1 MDGHIQRGQGLSSK
15 APIFAITAHCTP
27 NEIKKF
33 KKAGINAVLSKP
45 IKKSQLFTK
54 LKEVGIKR
62 KKENETVQGERA
74 VLDMST
80 DIIDLE
86 KIAELKDQLGIDVL
100 KTLLDRFVNE
110 TEEMIEGLCAPSALD
125 SDVADHRLSRERISA

>member
-1 MDGHIQRGQGLSSK
+1 M
-15 APIFAITAHCTP
+15 
-27 NEIKKF
+27 
-33 KKAGINAVLSKP
+33 
-45 IKKSQLFTK
+45 
-54 LKEVGIKR
+54 R
-62 KKENETVQGERA
+62 KKENGTVQVECR

-125 SDVADHRLSRERISA
+125 SDVADLTKAIHKVAGSSAALGATEMRKTLNQLEMLGKESDTPTVVSCVGDLKDIWHISKESLKNHGLLNA

>member
-1 MDGHIQRGQGLSSK
+1 MR
-15 APIFAITAHCTP
+15 
-27 NEIKKF
+27 
-33 KKAGINAVLSKP
+33 
-45 IKKSQLFTK
+45 
-54 LKEVGIKR
+54 KE
-62 KKENETVQGERA
+62 ENGTVQGEHG

-125 SDVADHRLSRERISA
+125 